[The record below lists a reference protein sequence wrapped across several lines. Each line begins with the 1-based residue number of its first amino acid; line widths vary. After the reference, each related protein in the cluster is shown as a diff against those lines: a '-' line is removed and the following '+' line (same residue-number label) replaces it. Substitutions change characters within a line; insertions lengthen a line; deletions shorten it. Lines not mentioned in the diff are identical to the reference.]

1 MKYFIVLFVI
11 YLTGMMVL
19 PCSDAFNECNTAKIQ
34 LRSSYDHSHNT
45 DSNDNCSPFCNCNCC
60 HTMVDASFLLQPS
73 TLESPFIISK
83 KYPLIHEGFVS
94 NYYGNIWQPPKV

>member
-1 MKYFIVLFVI
+1 
-11 YLTGMMVL
+11 
-19 PCSDAFNECNTAKIQ
+19 
-34 LRSSYDHSHNT
+34 
-45 DSNDNCSPFCNCNCC
+45 
-60 HTMVDASFLLQPS
+60 MVDASFLLQPS